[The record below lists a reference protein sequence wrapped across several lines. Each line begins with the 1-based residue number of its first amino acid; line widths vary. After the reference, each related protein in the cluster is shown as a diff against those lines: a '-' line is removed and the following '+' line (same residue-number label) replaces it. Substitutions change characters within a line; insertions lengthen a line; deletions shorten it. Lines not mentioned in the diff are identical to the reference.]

1 MKLFKEHISLFRHV
15 LHRCRRMR
23 PGCCGSLFSP
33 PVGWRVYSPLMRPSV
48 CLSVTTERLSKLRKI
63 TGKKQA
69 RFPLRPQWPPVTG
82 SKKFTVVGGAFFLTC
97 DPPTRRVTVKKTV
110 SYDRKK
116 RGWGWGGRVSRVSRV
131 VGDSSGESV
140 GWSES
145 PSDSGLF
152 AAVPG
157 NNTRKWVLKQN
168 RHTVQR
174 RGGCRGGEPR
184 KLLFSPP

>member
-1 MKLFKEHISLFRHV
+1 M
-15 LHRCRRMR
+15 
-23 PGCCGSLFSP
+23 
-33 PVGWRVYSPLMRPSV
+33 
-48 CLSVTTERLSKLRKI
+48 
-63 TGKKQA
+63 
-69 RFPLRPQWPPVTG
+69 TG

-116 RGWGWGGRVSRVSRV
+116 RGWGWGVSRV

-140 GWSES
+140 GW
-145 PSDSGLF
+145 SDSGLF

-157 NNTRKWVLKQN
+157 NNTRKWVGPKTKQ
-168 RHTVQR
+168 TYGSKK

-184 KLLFSPP
+184 KLLLSMESLARRMPYARLNTAAARLGNVPQPQ